1 MEVTMGNGISVMRF
15 AELNEQ
21 EMMGVDGGGFWTDC
35 FNVLEAVGHGVAAF
49 CGVGMALASSP
60 AAIMVCGVCVGLA
73 EMGSA
78 VAEGMGYIAGKND
91 M

>member
-1 MEVTMGNGISVMRF
+1 MR
-15 AELNEQ
+15 
-21 EMMGVDGGGFWTDC
+21 
-35 FNVLEAVGHGVAAF
+35 
-49 CGVGMALASSP
+49 GMALASSP